1 MDSSFNPNFYITAAA
16 AIPLFYLAAFV
27 QDGNVIADTGVLIK
41 SGIAATVGL
50 AKKGTTATVKYLKGR
65 GQPGIRGIWFRA
77 CLTVAFLL
85 PFLLSLFTLFILA
98 TVGFLLLAAVSVG
111 VLSEGISIWALFYQ
125 SDNIFLREIVLW
137 TMLGLLG
144 VMSVKP
150 TVHVMKDLS
159 WSSLFSHEPATQAAP
174 DVADRAQRPGEL
186 VPMPRQ
192 AEDWT
197 GPRPA
202 SSNRAV

>member
-150 TVHVMKDLS
+150 TAHVIELS
-159 WSSLFSHEPATQAAP
+159 WSSIFSREPATQTAP
-174 DVADRAQRPGEL
+174 DVADGAQRPGDL
-186 VPMPRQ
+186 VPMPRP

-197 GPRPA
+197 GPRSA

>member
-1 MDSSFNPNFYITAAA
+1 MDSSFNPNFYLTAAA

-111 VLSEGISIWALFYQ
+111 VLSEGISIW
-125 SDNIFLREIVLW
+125 
-137 TMLGLLG
+137 
-144 VMSVKP
+144 
-150 TVHVMKDLS
+150 
-159 WSSLFSHEPATQAAP
+159 
-174 DVADRAQRPGEL
+174 
-186 VPMPRQ
+186 
-192 AEDWT
+192 
-197 GPRPA
+197 
-202 SSNRAV
+202 

>member
-1 MDSSFNPNFYITAAA
+1 MDSSFNSGFYITAAA
-16 AIPLFYLAAFV
+16 AIPLFYLAVFV
-27 QDGNVIADTGVLIK
+27 QDGNVIADTGGLIK
-41 SGIAATVGL
+41 SGIAFIARLTRNR
-50 AKKGTTATVKYLKGR
+50 TASTVKYVKGR
-65 GQPGIRGIWFRA
+65 GQPGIRGIGFRSF
-77 CLTVAFLL
+77 LTVAFLF

-98 TVGFLLLAAVSVG
+98 TVGFLLMAAVSVG
-111 VLSEGISIWALFYQ
+111 VLSEGISLWALFYQ

-150 TVHVMKDLS
+150 TAHVIELS
-159 WSSLFSHEPATQAAP
+159 WSSIFSREPPAQTAP
-174 DVADRAQRPGEL
+174 DMADRAQRPGEL

-197 GPRPA
+197 RPRSA